1 MAAMWT
7 MWAPP
12 RRPRLPRASG
22 ESSAKTWRKHRKMAK
37 MMTNTRKN
45 EENYGKM
52 MIFKAKNRAKV
63 LFWTKKVRV
72 FFKNC
77 ERH

>member
-1 MAAMWT
+1 
-7 MWAPP
+7 
-12 RRPRLPRASG
+12 
-22 ESSAKTWRKHRKMAK
+22 MAK

-52 MIFKAKNRAKV
+52 MIFKAKNRVKV

-72 FFKNC
+72 FFFAKIVKDTNSSLVLMPWLVC
-77 ERH
+77 PM